1 MNKSELIKLENY
13 LVNQFGSDFQ
23 LKLSKSKDSA
33 EVYLHNEFI
42 ATIYKDED
50 DGEIS
55 YTLTMSILDIDLE

>member
-1 MNKSELIKLENY
+1 MDKNELVKQENY

-23 LKLSKSKDSA
+23 LKLSKTKDCA
-33 EVYLHNEFI
+33 EDYLHNEFI

-55 YTLTMSILDIDLE
+55 YTLTMSILDIDVE

>member
-1 MNKSELIKLENY
+1 MNKNELIKLENY

-23 LKLSKSKDSA
+23 LKLSKSKDCA
-33 EVYLHNEFI
+33 EVYQNDEFI

-55 YTLTMSILDIDLE
+55 YTLTLSILDIDLA

>member
-1 MNKSELIKLENY
+1 MDKTELIKLENY
-13 LVNQFGSDFQ
+13 LVNQFGSDFR
-23 LKLSKSKDSA
+23 LKLSKAKDSA

-55 YTLTMSILDIDLE
+55 YTFSFSIFFIVLD